1 MEIPGGLTGDAMMRD
16 RMSRVLPG
24 LHRLFGRTKEAPLG
38 QSEDEVAPGRE
49 EPGREKVASHFQR
62 SGVRRAR
69 KDRTDDVATPAPQRE
84 PAQGPNGGGASTSL
98 DIYTDHFG
106 LSMRPFA
113 LAPDP
118 DFLFW
123 SDGHKRAYTMLEY
136 GVLTHAPI
144 TLITGEV
151 GAGKTTL
158 LHQLLRSMGPD
169 VRVGLIS
176 NPHGSGAELL
186 RWILMALD
194 QIVDP
199 DEAYVQ
205 LFARFQSFLISEYA
219 QGRRVVLIF
228 DEAQGLSRDALE
240 DLRMFTN
247 INSGKDELLQL
258 VLVGQPE
265 LRDVVSRPDMSQ
277 FAQRI
282 SANFHLVAM
291 DVQTVRRYILHRL
304 KVAGRTRVVFS
315 APSVDLIHKTTAGV
329 PRLVNRLCD
338 LSLVYAF
345 IKGNKLVSA
354 AIVQQV
360 LDDGAFLAV
369 NTPVSRG
376 TE

>member
-1 MEIPGGLTGDAMMRD
+1 MW
-16 RMSRVLPG
+16 RVVPG
-24 LHRLFGRTKEAPLG
+24 LNRLFGRDPLAQVTEIVDETTGETSMKDAYPLSGQPAAP
-38 QSEDEVAPGRE
+38 
-49 EPGREKVASHFQR
+49 
-62 SGVRRAR
+62 RRAR
-69 KDRTDDVATPAPQRE
+69 RNRGGDAPIPEAAAAPR
-84 PAQGPNGGGASTSL
+84 PNAPNGDAGSTSL
-98 DIYTDHFG
+98 DIYTAHFG
-106 LSMRPFA
+106 LTTRPFA

-123 SDGHKRAYTMLEY
+123 SAAHRRAYSMLEY

-176 NPHGSGAELL
+176 NPHGSRAELL
-186 RWILMALD
+186 RWVLLALD
-194 QIVDP
+194 QPTLP
-199 DEAYVQ
+199 DETYVF
-205 LFARFQSFLISEYA
+205 LFARFQSFLIEEYA

-228 DEAQGLSRDALE
+228 DEAQSLSRDALE

-265 LRDVVSRPDMSQ
+265 LRDIVLRPDMSQ
-277 FAQRI
+277 FAQRV
-282 SANFHLVAM
+282 SANFHLPEM
-291 DVQTVRRYILHRL
+291 DLKTVRGYISHRL
-304 KVAGRTRVVFS
+304 KVAGRTRTVFGKP
-315 APSVDLIHKTTAGV
+315 AVALIHKTTGGV

-338 LSLVYAF
+338 LAMVYAF
-345 IKGNKLVSA
+345 NRGNKLVSE

-369 NTPVSRG
+369 NAQIAKG
-376 TE
+376 AQ